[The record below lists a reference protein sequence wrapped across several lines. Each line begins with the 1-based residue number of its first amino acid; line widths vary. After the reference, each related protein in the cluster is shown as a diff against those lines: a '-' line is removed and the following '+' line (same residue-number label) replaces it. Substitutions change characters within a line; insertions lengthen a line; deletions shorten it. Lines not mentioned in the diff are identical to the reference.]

1 MANDL
6 EGDIGMIT
14 WYHKL
19 YMDDHIIKNV
29 DKIKTAIEEN
39 KPSIGI
45 YCIALASNENN
56 LFDIMNVNEL
66 MFQHYRR
73 NKIYILGLARG
84 KESAKRLV
92 VRMIEDV
99 YNETGDFH
107 AREYFAENGR

>member
-1 MANDL
+1 
-6 EGDIGMIT
+6 MIK
-14 WYHKL
+14 WYHAL
-19 YMDDHIIKNV
+19 YMDDRIVKNV
-29 DKIKTAIEEN
+29 DKIKTAIEAN
-39 KPSIGI
+39 KRTVDI

-84 KESAKRLV
+84 KENAKRLV

-99 YNETGDFH
+99 YRETGDVH

>member
-1 MANDL
+1 
-6 EGDIGMIT
+6 
-14 WYHKL
+14 
-19 YMDDHIIKNV
+19 MDDRIIKNI

-39 KPSIGI
+39 KPSVGI

-73 NKIYILGLARG
+73 NNIYILGLARG
-84 KESAKRLV
+84 RESAKHIV

-99 YNETGDFH
+99 YRETGDVR

>member
-1 MANDL
+1 
-6 EGDIGMIT
+6 MIT

-19 YMDDHIIKNV
+19 YMDNRIIKNA
-29 DKIKTAIEEN
+29 DKIKSAIEEN
-39 KPSIGI
+39 KPSVGI

-73 NKIYILGLARG
+73 NNIYILGLARG
-84 KESAKRLV
+84 RESAKSLV
-92 VRMIEDV
+92 ARMIEDV
-99 YNETGDFH
+99 YRETGDVR

>member
-1 MANDL
+1 
-6 EGDIGMIT
+6 MIT

-19 YMDDHIIKNV
+19 YMDDRIVKNA
-29 DKIKTAIEEN
+29 DKFKNAIEEN
-39 KPSIGI
+39 KPTVGL

-56 LFDIMNVNEL
+56 LFDIINVNEL

-73 NKIYILGLARG
+73 NNIYILGLARG

-92 VRMIEDV
+92 ARMIEDV
-99 YNETGDFH
+99 YRETGDVR

>member
-1 MANDL
+1 
-6 EGDIGMIT
+6 MIT
-14 WYHKL
+14 WYHEL
-19 YMDDHIIKNV
+19 YMDDHIIKKA
-29 DKIKTAIEEN
+29 DEIKAAIETN
-39 KPSIGI
+39 KPTLGI

-99 YNETGDFH
+99 YRETKDFQ